1 MKLIEAVQQLETLDG
16 DLTIYARHPWTP
28 LSDTELAV
36 EGSEEE
42 KKAKAEGLRY
52 FLEVFIA
59 REFVEDWKPTQKKP
73 PTDEQSCAR
82 LIEYATNDA

>member
-1 MKLIEAVQQLETLDG
+1 MKLIEILRQLQTLDRE
-16 DLTIYARHPWTP
+16 LTIYARHPWTP
-28 LSDTELAV
+28 SADAQLAV
-36 EGSEEE
+36 EGSAEEQ
-42 KKAKAEGLRY
+42 KAKADELRY

-59 REFVEDWKPTQKKP
+59 RDFLDDWRATQHRA

>member
-1 MKLIEAVQQLETLDG
+1 MKLIDAVQQLESIDG
-16 DLTIYARHPWTP
+16 DSAIYARQPWTP
-28 LSDTELAV
+28 SSEARLAV

-42 KKAKAEGLRY
+42 KQTKAEGLRY

-59 REFVEDWKPTQKKP
+59 KEVLEDWSSTLKQSPS
-73 PTDEQSCAR
+73 DEQSCAR